1 MRGAVALTIKWGL
14 RVETLCLSWPFA
26 EIKSR
31 VRSDQFDIRCAAHWA
46 MGSQASP
53 SLGTAAS
60 ASRTPTKR
68 DKYVGP
74 AMG

>member
-1 MRGAVALTIKWGL
+1 MGPAKGNSLY
-14 RVETLCLSWPFA
+14 LSWPFA
-26 EIKSR
+26 MIRGR
-31 VRSDQFDIRCAAHWA
+31 VRSDQFDICCAAHWA

-53 SLGTAAS
+53 SLGTAAW

-68 DKYVGP
+68 DKFVGP